1 MLDESGL
8 WKPSSNSDLLWAKRS
23 GDDELCSDA
32 MPNTTQV
39 CTNAVGCSWSAGSW
53 GGCSNSCGDG
63 SKPLCGLQGPT
74 VTSPIAC
81 SGGKPTT
88 SQSCTGTV
96 SCAWSAG
103 AGATVPIAGSG
114 SQTRSVVCPGPPGRS
129 LTAYAAEV
137 SLRQVR
143 AARGPAPAIGPQ
155 VAGVGVTHRATAERR
170 LVRLSAPAPEAM
182 SPTASA
188 LAANRRHHRAA
199 TPKRVSS
206 PTSHTAAAAVCVGH
220 PIVPGASGHLRPAH
234 LVMRKPLLALRAT
247 IR

>member
-1 MLDESGL
+1 MSFVAMRCLTRH
-8 WKPSSNSDLLWAKRS
+8 RS
-23 GDDELCSDA
+23 APTPWGA
-32 MPNTTQV
+32 AGQPGAG
-39 CTNAVGCSWSAGSW
+39 AVAPTAAATALKAALWSA
-53 GGCSNSCGDG
+53 
-63 SKPLCGLQGPT
+63 QGPT
-74 VTSPIAC
+74 VTSPIA
-81 SGGKPTT
+81 SVVAVSPPRVRVVQG
-88 SQSCTGTV
+88 QSAAPGLR
-96 SCAWSAG
+96 G
-103 AGATVPIAGSG
+103 AGATVPIAVVPALRLA
-114 SQTRSVVCPGPPGRS
+114 RSCARAPPGRS

-155 VAGVGVTHRATAERR
+155 VAGVGVTQPATAERR

-234 LVMRKPLLALRAT
+234 LAMRRPLLAPRAT